1 MEKSEI
7 RNPKSEINPKSKVQI
22 LNIKNILKGKV
33 VILCLGNVDRGD
45 DGAGHAIAEDI
56 KGKAAYEVIDAGV
69 APENYTGVIKRL
81 NPDTIL
87 IIDAVH
93 FDGLPGEIRLF
104 SGDDLR
110 SGKVSTHDVS
120 PKLLIEYL
128 RESTKAGIYVLGIK
142 PKSNKLG
149 EGLSEEVKKSV
160 KLTVSV
166 LLK

>member
-1 MEKSEI
+1 MI
-7 RNPKSEINPKSKVQI
+7 DVRG
-22 LNIKNILKGKV
+22 ILKGKA
-33 VILCLGNVDRGD
+33 VIFCLGNPDRGD
-45 DGAGHAIAEDI
+45 DGAGHAIAGAI

-149 EGLSEEVKKSV
+149 EVLSEEAGNSV
-160 KLTVSV
+160 NLIVSA
-166 LLK
+166 LLKSSGV